1 MESLG
6 GGVRQ
11 NQFAGVRPL
20 CGWAGFRV
28 EQFQVAREEFRRLGF
43 GPRIINALIVRK
55 IYTVRDLERVS
66 EDDLAQLPGIGPGAL
81 QTVRPYLRKTN
92 RVLDDKRAALAV
104 KFDMKLLREIDTW
117 AVKQTGV
124 VSRAEAVRRLV
135 EMALTRKS

>member
-1 MESLG
+1 
-6 GGVRQ
+6 
-11 NQFAGVRPL
+11 
-20 CGWAGFRV
+20 V

-43 GPRIINALIVRK
+43 GPRVINALIVRK
-55 IYTVRDLERVS
+55 IYSVRDLERVS
-66 EDDLAQLPGIGPGAL
+66 EEDLAQLPGIGPGAL

-92 RVLDDKRAALAV
+92 RVTEDRRAALAV